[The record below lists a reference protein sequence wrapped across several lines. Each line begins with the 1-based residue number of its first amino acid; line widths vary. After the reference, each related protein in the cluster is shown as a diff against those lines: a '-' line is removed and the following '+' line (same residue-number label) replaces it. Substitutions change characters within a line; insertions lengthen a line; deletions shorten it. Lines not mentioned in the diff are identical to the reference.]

1 MGEQPV
7 GGDVMC
13 LGSPLEGL
21 GSPLE
26 KEGMTGSLAAS
37 TSIRGIALMV
47 GGDPPLHVGFVAVPQ
62 DLPAPAGLSAPRGLS
77 VPGGLSAPGR
87 LLAPGE
93 LPASGE
99 DTFCPWGLF
108 ISLLGLPVC
117 SVTCFCI
124 ISASVF
130 SSALAD

>member
-1 MGEQPV
+1 
-7 GGDVMC
+7 MC

-26 KEGMTGSLAAS
+26 EEGMTGSLAAS

-47 GGDPPLHVGFVAVPQ
+47 GGDPPLHVVLVA
-62 DLPAPAGLSAPRGLS
+62 
-77 VPGGLSAPGR
+77 APGA
-87 LLAPGE
+87 LLALGE
-93 LPASGE
+93 LLVSGK

-108 ISLLGLPVC
+108 ISLLGLPIC
-117 SVTCFCI
+117 AVTCFCI

-130 SSALAD
+130 SSAFTE